1 MLYNLSIIG
10 SIKIKSC
17 FIYVISSASIF
28 QSTSNYHARKYGVR
42 AAMPGFIGKKLCPE
56 LILVPLHFDKYR
68 EVSQQVRAI
77 LAEYDPNFCPM
88 SLDEAYMDLTEH
100 MVMRQDF
107 TDAQRTFV
115 RGGSRQAKPENDNDK
130 CTESEITKQDTEPEK
145 MSTHDTLVTS
155 KFDPTTSNAA
165 NNGVEG
171 EGSSEVKGDLPDSVT
186 FGLSVEDAVN
196 EIRFR
201 IHQRTQLTASAG
213 MQGSIMVKK
222 ICT

>member
-1 MLYNLSIIG
+1 
-10 SIKIKSC
+10 
-17 FIYVISSASIF
+17 
-28 QSTSNYHARKYGVR
+28 
-42 AAMPGFIGKKLCPE
+42 MPGFIGKKLCPE
-56 LILVPLHFDKYR
+56 LIMVPLHFDKYR

-115 RGGSRQAKPENDNDK
+115 KGGLKQAKPENDKDK
-130 CTESEITKQDTEPEK
+130 STESEIAKQDTEPER
-145 MSTHDTLVTS
+145 MCTQSTMVTS
-155 KFDPTTSNAA
+155 KFDPATSNTT

-171 EGSSEVKGDLPDSVT
+171 EGSSEVKDDLAESVT

-213 MQGSIMVKK
+213 MQGGNKVKK
-222 ICT
+222 ICSKILFPAFKTP